1 MALTPLKAGWVVK
14 EGVNS
19 GNQGGE
25 VNCLAQHLEVEARWP
40 REAAAWP
47 GSAGVR
53 WKMELIGGAHL
64 AVTEG
69 EGVVAGLR
77 QREKGDV
84 FWPIL
89 HCHAGRD
96 GPSARAA
103 CGRKGRWLA
112 GLRGRAGRLAA
123 GPIGPKA
130 KENSFSNKN
139 WIFEFIKALEICRKR
154 FRRNFGM
161 RIFPKFF

>member
-1 MALTPLKAGWVVK
+1 VVK

-25 VNCLAQHLEVEARWP
+25 VNCLARHLEVEAGWS
-40 REAAAWP
+40 
-47 GSAGVR
+47 G
-53 WKMELIGGAHL
+53 
-64 AVTEG
+64 VTERSG
-69 EGVVAGLR
+69 GVAGIGR
-77 QREKGDV
+77 REVEDRTDRWGPLGGDRGRRC
-84 FWPIL
+84 
-89 HCHAGRD
+89 HDCHAGRD

-112 GLRGRAGRLAA
+112 ELRGRAGRLAA

-130 KENSFSNKN
+130 KENSFPNKN
-139 WIFEFIKALEICRKR
+139 WIFEFTKALEICRKR

>member
-1 MALTPLKAGWVVK
+1 
-14 EGVNS
+14 
-19 GNQGGE
+19 
-25 VNCLAQHLEVEARWP
+25 
-40 REAAAWP
+40 
-47 GSAGVR
+47 VR
-53 WKMELIGGAHL
+53 WKIELTGGAHL

-69 EGVVAGLR
+69 DGGVAGLR

-84 FWPIL
+84 FLPIR
-89 HCHAGRD
+89 HCRAGRD

-103 CGRKGRWLA
+103 YGRKGRWLA
-112 GLRGRAGRLAA
+112 GLRGWAGRLAA

-130 KENSFSNKN
+130 KENSFPNKN
-139 WIFEFIKALEICRKR
+139 WIFEFTKALEICRKR

>member
-1 MALTPLKAGWVVK
+1 MALTPLKAGRVVK

-25 VNCLAQHLEVEARWP
+25 VNFLARHLEVEAEW
-40 REAAAWP
+40 
-47 GSAGVR
+47 SGVAER
-53 WKMELIGGAHL
+53 SGG
-64 AVTEG
+64 
-69 EGVVAGLR
+69 VAGIGRREVEDRADRWAPLGGDR
-77 QREKGDV
+77 GRRRGRRVVQCEKGNV
-84 FWPIL
+84 FWPIR

-103 CGRKGRWLA
+103 CGRKGWWLA

-139 WIFEFIKALEICRKR
+139 WILNLTRLE
-154 FRRNFGM
+154 
-161 RIFPKFF
+161 KFVEGDLGGILT